1 MIKKAILRRF
11 QQGLSH
17 VRKIGKQKMK
27 IFFCHTLLFNS
38 FSYFVCFWIIFFIYG
53 DFISAKFTQ
62 SAQQL
67 LVVVPVA
74 KQD

>member
-1 MIKKAILRRF
+1 MNKEGYIRKLDECEVRGKREYYSFL
-11 QQGLSH
+11 H
-17 VRKIGKQKMK
+17 VFWGVVL
-27 IFFCHTLLFNS
+27 FFED
-38 FSYFVCFWIIFFIYG
+38 FFIFG